1 MTQAPAYNEQLAE
14 LIRTLK
20 EGFIQIINRK
30 AKRSYNMTV
39 QLYSTNQYIPVAKGC
54 FAFMFTNVGDTIATV
69 NGMVIFP
76 SATPATAIGDSRQI
90 TGHEGDVYTG
100 NITLGFLAPVLVTPS
115 VEIVQLF
122 YTNV

>member
-14 LIRTLK
+14 LLRTLRD
-20 EGFIQIINRK
+20 GFLKIIDRK
-30 AKRSYNMTV
+30 ANRPYNMTV
-39 QLYSTNQYIPVAKGC
+39 QLYSTNQYVPVAKGC
-54 FAFMFTNVGDTIATV
+54 FAFMFTNVGDTAATV
-69 NGMVIFP
+69 NGMVVFP

-100 NITLGFLAPVLVTPS
+100 NIMLSFRAPVLVTPS

-122 YTNV
+122 YANA